1 MRRGH
6 DATGGPTGL
15 AAIGA
20 HTGIIGAHA
29 GISGAYARRLMLVAF
44 VVAVML
50 MCAGARSAS
59 AASGWW
65 RIESESSPT
74 NLAGEHKGEVTLQLS
89 DLGDAAIE
97 GGDGNAITISDRLPA
112 GITAIAVSEAVK
124 NGVEMNCSIAANVV
138 TCTFPGHVNPYEQ
151 LPVNINVENE
161 LPAGT
166 VATLD
171 QEVHV
176 EGAGVASAVRT
187 LPLQVSSAP
196 TPFGVAGF
204 ELAPFN
210 EDGTPAVQAGSQP
223 FQLTTSLVLD
233 QEGARF
239 PAELPKNLSFDL
251 PPGLLGNPS
260 AVEQCPLTDF
270 AALVEETNLCPAS
283 SVVGVATV
291 VAHEP
296 ATNVLQKTVPVFN
309 LVPSR
314 GEPARFGFEVFG
326 KVPIV
331 IDTAVRS
338 GRDYGVVVNVKEA
351 TETAGVLSTQV
362 TLWGDPG
369 NPEHNSQRGW
379 ECVAGGFFAKQ
390 AKKGLCPTTS
400 AETEKPFLT
409 LPTSCASDPE
419 SEPFTARMDADSWA
433 APEVFAGAEYSWS
446 SLSGQLLGFEGCGE
460 LPFSPAIDVTPAQ
473 HTASTPSGLKVN
485 VSVPQQSTLTPGG
498 LAEADIRDTT
508 VTLPAGVTLNPSAA
522 NGLEA
527 CSESQIGYTGYN
539 PSLQI
544 NEFNTSP
551 VSCPDGSKLGTV
563 KITTPLLTH
572 PLEGYVY
579 LATPAPNGEG
589 GENPFGS
596 LVALYLVAE
605 DPVSGVLVKLA
616 GEGVLNEETLRV
628 ATTFRNTPQV
638 PFEALELNLFDGPRA
653 SLSTPAAC
661 GQYTTEAL
669 FTPWSGTPPV
679 STDSP
684 AGDFAIEA
692 GVSGGACPSGE
703 PFSPGFL
710 AQSQNPQAGAFSS
723 FVLELSR
730 ADGEQALRGVSMH
743 LPPGI
748 AAMLS
753 SVTLC
758 SQAQASADACPPD
771 SEVGQA
777 TAIAGL
783 GPDPYTEQGGRVFI
797 TGPYQG
803 DPFGLE
809 IVTPA
814 VAGPFNLGTVTV
826 RSGLSIDPNNASVT
840 ITSDPLPTQLRG
852 IPLQLKRVLVTVDRP
867 DFEFNPTGCGAMK
880 VEGTITGSAG
890 TKAQVSSPF
899 QVAGCRGLPFSPK
912 LTASAVGHGSK
923 AVGTTFKVT
932 VRSGGVGAGGVAQS
946 GIAKVNLQLP
956 KQLSSR
962 LPTLQKACSEAAFDT
977 NPASCDEGSVIG
989 IATIH
994 TPILRSPLSGP
1005 AYLVSHGNAA
1015 FPERRVRAPRRRHH
1029 AGARWQDPDQEPGH
1043 VLQVRIHP

>member
-1 MRRGH
+1 M
-6 DATGGPTGL
+6 
-15 AAIGA
+15 
-20 HTGIIGAHA
+20 
-29 GISGAYARRLMLVAF
+29 
-44 VVAVML
+44 
-50 MCAGARSAS
+50 
-59 AASGWW
+59 
-65 RIESESSPT
+65 
-74 NLAGEHKGEVTLQLS
+74 
-89 DLGDAAIE
+89 
-97 GGDGNAITISDRLPA
+97 
-112 GITAIAVSEAVK
+112 
-124 NGVEMNCSIAANVV
+124 
-138 TCTFPGHVNPYEQ
+138 
-151 LPVNINVENE
+151 
-161 LPAGT
+161 
-166 VATLD
+166 
-171 QEVHV
+171 
-176 EGAGVASAVRT
+176 
-187 LPLQVSSAP
+187 
-196 TPFGVAGF
+196 
-204 ELAPFN
+204 
-210 EDGTPAVQAGSQP
+210 
-223 FQLTTSLVLD
+223 
-233 QEGARF
+233 
-239 PAELPKNLSFDL
+239 
-251 PPGLLGNPS
+251 
-260 AVEQCPLTDF
+260 
-270 AALVEETNLCPAS
+270 
-283 SVVGVATV
+283 GVATV

-309 LVPSR
+309 LAPSH

-338 GRDYGVVVNVKEA
+338 GKDYGVVVNVKEA

-369 NPEHNSQRGW
+369 DPEHDSQRGW
-379 ECVAGGFFAKQ
+379 ECVAGGFFARE
-390 AKKGLCPTTS
+390 AKKGACPGTS
-400 AETEKPFLT
+400 SEPEKPFLT
-409 LPTSCASDPE
+409 LPTACAANPA
-419 SEPFTARMDADSWA
+419 SEPFTATMEADSWT
-433 APEVFAGAEYSWS
+433 APEVYRGAEYSWS
-446 SLSGQLLGFEGCGE
+446 TLSAQLLGFEGCGE
-460 LPFSPAIDVTPAQ
+460 LPFSPAIDVTPDQ

-485 VSVPQQSTLTPGG
+485 VSAPQQSTLTPGG

-527 CSESQIGYTGYN
+527 CSENQIGYTGYN
-539 PSLQI
+539 SSLQI

-638 PFEALELNLFDGPRA
+638 PFEELELNLFDGPRA

-661 GQYTTEAL
+661 GQYATEAL

-684 AGDFAIEA
+684 GSDFGIEA
-692 GVSGGACPSGE
+692 GVGGGACPSGE
-703 PFSPGFL
+703 PFAPGFL
-710 AQSQNPQAGAFSS
+710 AQSQNPQAGGFSS

-758 SQAQASADACPPD
+758 SQAQASADACPAA

-797 TGPYQG
+797 TGPYDG

-814 VAGPFNLGTVTV
+814 VAGPFNLGTVSV

-840 ITSDPLPTQLRG
+840 ITSDPLPTELRG
-852 IPLQLKRVLVTVDRP
+852 IPLQLKRVLVTVNRP
-867 DFEFNPTGCGAMK
+867 DFQFNPTRCGAMK
-880 VEGTITGSAG
+880 VEGTINGSAG
-890 TKAQVSSPF
+890 AKAQVSSPF
-899 QVAGCRGLPFSPK
+899 QVADCQGLPFSPK

-923 AVGTTFKVT
+923 ADGTTFKVT

-962 LPTLQKACSEAAFDT
+962 LPTLQKACSETAFNT

-1015 FPERRVRAPRRRHH
+1015 FPDVEF
-1029 AGARWQDPDQEPGH
+1029 
-1043 VLQVRIHP
+1043 VLQGEGIELVLDGKTQIKNQITYSKFESTPDAPFTTFETILPAGPHGVLTPNVSESKRFDLCGETLTAPTTIVAQNGTTIQQNTGIAIEGCAAVKSTKAKKLSAHNSSPTP